1 MEQRQKMQASSI
13 QSLPPPP
20 QDPSP
25 HSSDTKEGDSEKPS
39 SMMVEAVRPSDV
51 ESSLVSLRVLLNG
64 HMHVLVGQ
72 PGTRDTYTFREIR
85 TQEIE
90 ISQIASLSLW

>member
-13 QSLPPPP
+13 QSLPTPP
-20 QDPSP
+20 QDPS
-25 HSSDTKEGDSEKPS
+25 TTAKEGDSEEPS
-39 SMMVEAVRPSDV
+39 SMMVEAVRASDV

-72 PGTRDTYTFREIR
+72 PGTHHTLTHFNKQRRVR
-85 TQEIE
+85 
-90 ISQIASLSLW
+90 